1 MTWVEEVMKLLKKLY
16 QILASRRRR
25 RALRKIRRGFA
36 RAGYPLDKFRDSQI
50 EAALRH
56 WNNDVSQVTV
66 NAKTIYRTLKR
77 LKVNRGKHNQ
87 TLLIRG

>member
-1 MTWVEEVMKLLKKLY
+1 MLKKLY
-16 QILASRRRR
+16 EILASRKRR
-25 RALRKIRRGFA
+25 RAFRKIRRGFA

-66 NAKTIYRTLKR
+66 NAMTIYRTLKR
-77 LKVNRGKHNQ
+77 LKINRSKQ
-87 TLLIRG
+87 KQPLLIRR